1 MVSGKRSSV
10 FGAWH
15 EGSRSP
21 AQEGGWQSLS
31 RRSAPARALI
41 VDDHPLFRRGARDLM
56 EASGSFQVVGEAGSG
71 SEGLDLALEL
81 GPDLVVLDL
90 RLPDLDGPAALIR
103 MREAGVQARV
113 AIVTVSD
120 DPEDLTTAL
129 RAGADGYLLKSTA
142 PDCLLAQL
150 RRIAAGHTVL
160 GDGLGESLA
169 QAIRTDRRCEAL
181 DRVGLTDREREILEQ
196 IALGLSN
203 KEIARQLGIADSTVK
218 VHVKHLLKK
227 LSLNSRVEAALW
239 CIQQGRHRDSAAA
252 RSGTGV
258 PQRAKPVEPPRVPMA
273 EHQDR
278 RQG

>member
-1 MVSGKRSSV
+1 MV
-10 FGAWH
+10 
-15 EGSRSP
+15 
-21 AQEGGWQSLS
+21 
-31 RRSAPARALI
+31 

-56 EASGSFQVVGEAGSG
+56 ETSGAFRIVGEAGSG
-71 SEGLDLALEL
+71 SEGLDLALDL
-81 GPDLVVLDL
+81 GPDLVLLDL
-90 RLPDLDGPAALIR
+90 RLPDMEGPAALRR

-120 DPEDLTTAL
+120 APDDLAAAL

-169 QAIRTDRRCEAL
+169 QAIRKDRRCEAL
-181 DRVGLTDREREILEQ
+181 DRAGLTDREKEILDQ

-227 LSLNSRVEAALW
+227 LNLHSRVEAALW
-239 CIQQGRHRDSAAA
+239 CIQHGRHRDPAAA
-252 RSGTGV
+252 RSGGGV
-258 PQRAKPVEPPRVPMA
+258 PQRARTA
-273 EHQDR
+273 EVLPSLTPGREVR
-278 RQG
+278 RQR